1 MSKMQRDKGKRGEL
15 EVVHILKE
23 AGYDVDR
30 VPNSG
35 GLRWKGDIY
44 GFGDYHI
51 ECKFCEQVRLN
62 DWVKQATEQAQ
73 GKPWLLIHR
82 RSREE
87 WKVTM
92 PLSQWLAEQEV

>member
-1 MSKMQRDKGKRGEL
+1 MRD
-15 EVVHILKE
+15 
-23 AGYDVDR
+23 AGFDCHR
-30 VPNSG
+30 QPHSG
-35 GLRWKGDIY
+35 ALSWAKGDIAGTEY
-44 GFGDYHI
+44 VI
-51 ECKFCEQVRLN
+51 EVKRCETVRMA